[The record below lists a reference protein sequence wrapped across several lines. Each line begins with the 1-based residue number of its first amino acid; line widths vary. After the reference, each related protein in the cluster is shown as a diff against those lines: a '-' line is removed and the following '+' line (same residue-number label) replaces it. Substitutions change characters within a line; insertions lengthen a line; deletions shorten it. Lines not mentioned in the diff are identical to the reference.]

1 MIEYKLIDSTTKDF
15 EFLKTTHHITLKKY
29 VAPIWGWDE
38 QSQDKMFLKKFD
50 PSKVKI
56 IEVDGKKVGSL
67 SVEHKSETIFL
78 ASILILPQFQNK
90 KYGTAIVKD
99 IIVEARQKHVPVT

>member
-50 PSKVKI
+50 PSIKI
-56 IEVDGKKVGSL
+56 NNRLSKKEL
-67 SVEHKSETIFL
+67 NFINFIKLKNTI
-78 ASILILPQFQNK
+78 NK
-90 KYGTAIVKD
+90 LYI
-99 IIVEARQKHVPVT
+99 